1 MTARAARVIASGAVS
16 AALAVLPACSA
27 SAEERTVTACPGYV
41 AYDSPA
47 DRAAASD
54 LVARATVRAAGG
66 PSDPAIADELEQ
78 P

>member
-1 MTARAARVIASGAVS
+1 MTARAVQVLASCAASAVLV
-16 AALAVLPACSA
+16 ALPACSTP
-27 SAEERTVTACPGYV
+27 AEERTVAACPGYV

-66 PSDPAIADELEQ
+66 PDDPAIADELEQ